1 VLPASVHV
9 QLTHRVLAF
18 LVVLHLIGLAVGVHR
33 RNEATVAR
41 RAVTIAA
48 ALGLLQLG
56 VAAAMVLGHLPPVL
70 RSLHEATG
78 VSIWIATFALA
89 YLSRIASGGSAVAF
103 VADSPRTTDSPTRSR
118 VGHGTASGAP
128 RGAEG

>member
-1 VLPASVHV
+1 
-9 QLTHRVLAF
+9 
-18 LVVLHLIGLAVGVHR
+18 
-33 RNEATVAR
+33 
-41 RAVTIAA
+41 VTIAV

-78 VSIWIATFALA
+78 VSIWISTFALA
-89 YLSRIASGGSAVAF
+89 YLSRIASGGSAMTSF
-103 VADSPRTTDSPTRSR
+103 TERPRTSGAARPLAT
-118 VGHGTASGAP
+118 GAP